1 MLKRSTI
8 IRSGLVLLIAAA
20 TGHFMQNGDAIA
32 SKFSPGDDATP
43 TPSLASGVPLPPMA
57 LGQPSNLPFAESRL
71 PDRVALLALQAGPA
85 VQAEIEQ
92 SPFEFVCQPEL
103 SAAALP
109 GAQLSITLIAP
120 CNAAQNVTVKHAGL
134 TFSSA
139 TDDQGVLTFMMPALE
154 QEALVSLTLGDGAE
168 YELAAEVPDAAAYK
182 RAAFQWQGA
191 EGFAVHAF
199 ENGANFGELGHVFA
213 NAPRDPSMAKVLEG
227 GYLTLLGDRPAPDA
241 YHAQVYTLP
250 IEHAAAASNVDL
262 VVEAEVLATNC
273 ARKIHGEA
281 LQFGGAQAPISITVE
296 LSVPDCDAI
305 GDFLVLNN
313 LLEDMTIAVN

>member
-8 IRSGLVLLIAAA
+8 IRSGMVLLIAAA

-32 SKFSPGDDATP
+32 SKFGPGDDATP

-57 LGQPSNLPFAESRL
+57 LGQPSNLPFVASGL
-71 PDRVALLALQAGPA
+71 SDRIARLALQAGPS
-85 VQAEIEQ
+85 VEAEIQQ
-92 SPFEFVCQPEL
+92 SPFEFVCQPEF

-120 CNAAQNVTVKHAGL
+120 CNASQSVKVKHSGL
-134 TFSSA
+134 TFSLA
-139 TDDQGVLTFMMPALE
+139 TDQQGVLTFLMPALE

-168 YELAAEVPDAAAYK
+168 YELAAEVPDANSYK

-199 ENGANFGELGHVFA
+199 ENGADYGELGHVFA
-213 NAPRDPSMAKVLEG
+213 EAPRDPSMAKVLEG
-227 GYLTLLGDRPAPDA
+227 GYMTLLGEASSPEA
-241 YHAQVYTLP
+241 YHAQVYTLS
-250 IEHAAAASNVDL
+250 IANSGAASHVDL
-262 VVEAEVLATNC
+262 VVEAEVQETNC
-273 ARKIHGEA
+273 AREIHGQA
-281 LQFGGAQAPISITVE
+281 LQFGGAKAPVSIDVE
-296 LSVPDCDAI
+296 LAVPDCDAI

-313 LLEDMTIAVN
+313 LLEDMTIVSN